1 MRCAVASDAA
11 VLPTQLA
18 WARTAPAPGAHQFV
32 DAAERI
38 AAPFGPD
45 HFETECGIKL
55 RGARMVDALAT
66 RADLDQ
72 ITPDGQV
79 LRANSVEGP
88 AASVVVTFE
97 GGDGTVV
104 PCIRGFITAL
114 TVEDGEL
121 VDVAFEPSANTGR
134 WPQYQNSASEI
145 RTLRGIAASSAQH
158 GRFRLDGDDAGAL
171 AQKMQYAKG
180 IDPSMAV
187 YAAYAYY
194 DLQTVGRIDEMSR
207 FLRQDL
213 GASLFDVELL
223 ARKLVGKD
231 VTAGDMIV
239 PFVPLLSQ
247 GWHLLSA
254 HRVTLPPALNGIQ
267 STMRDSLWALFNKN
281 GVEKLRNALQ
291 TKEVR

>member
-1 MRCAVASDAA
+1 
-11 VLPTQLA
+11 
-18 WARTAPAPGAHQFV
+18 
-32 DAAERI
+32 
-38 AAPFGPD
+38 
-45 HFETECGIKL
+45 
-55 RGARMVDALAT
+55 MVDALAT

-79 LRANSVEGP
+79 LRANSVDGP
-88 AASVVVTFE
+88 AASVVVTFD
-97 GGDGTVV
+97 GGYGTVV

-134 WPQYQNSASEI
+134 WQQYQNSASEI
-145 RTLRGIAASSAQH
+145 RALRGIAASSAQH
-158 GRFRLDGDDAGAL
+158 GRFRLDGDDAGPL

-180 IDPSMAV
+180 IDPTMAV

-194 DLQTVGRIDEMSR
+194 DLQTVDRIDEMSR
-207 FLRQDL
+207 FLREDL
-213 GASLFDVELL
+213 GTSVFDVELL
-223 ARKLVGKD
+223 ARKLVGKH

-247 GWHLLSA
+247 GWHLLNA
-254 HRVTLPPALNGIQ
+254 HRVTLHPALNGIQ
-267 STMRDSLWALFNKN
+267 GTMRDSLWALFNKN
-281 GVEKLRNALQ
+281 GVTKLRNALQ